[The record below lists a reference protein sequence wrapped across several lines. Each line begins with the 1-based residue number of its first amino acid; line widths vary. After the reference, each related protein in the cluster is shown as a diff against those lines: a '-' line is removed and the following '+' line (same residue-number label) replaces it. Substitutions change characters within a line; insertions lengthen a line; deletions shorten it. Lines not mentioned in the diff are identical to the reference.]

1 MKSLDRVQGRE
12 GKRKGKKTRGLENMT
27 YEKRLKELGLFSLK
41 KKKARKRHD
50 NSLQICKIV
59 RLKKNYFLHIHW
71 IEIETTVAKYVFF

>member
-1 MKSLDRVQGRE
+1 
-12 GKRKGKKTRGLENMT
+12 MT

-59 RLKKNYFLHIHW
+59 RGKKNYFLHIHW
-71 IEIETTVAKYVFF
+71 IEIETTVAKYVFFWSLIEELNIWKITTRGYGIILAF